1 MDFAKEILDAIEI
14 IVKQTVLDKSTKI
27 YAGICK
33 SANSNG
39 VCELDINGKINAVR
53 YYGGTPKFGE
63 IYRVFV
69 PSNNMSTAFIIVPG
83 SNDAPV
89 TAVTSY
95 NDLIDLPKI
104 NGVTLQGNKT
114 SADLSIGDK
123 TFTYTQSSAL
133 ATWEI
138 NHNLA
143 KYPAISVVDSGG
155 NTVIGEIKYI
165 DQNNLTISFM
175 SAFSGKAYLN

>member
-1 MDFAKEILDAIEI
+1 MNFANELLDAIEI
-14 IVKQTVLDKSTKI
+14 IVKQTVTDKSTKI
-27 YAGICK
+27 YAGVCK

-39 VCELDINGKINAVR
+39 TCELEINGKINTVR
-53 YYGGTPKFGE
+53 YYGGTPKSGDA
-63 IYRVFV
+63 YRVFV
-69 PSNNMSTAFIIVPG
+69 PSNNMSVAFIIVPG

-95 NDLIDLPKI
+95 NDLTDLPKI

-114 SADLSIGDK
+114 SADLGIGDK
-123 TFTYTQSSAL
+123 TYVYSQSSAL

-143 KYPAISVVDSGG
+143 KFPSVSVVDSGG
-155 NTVIGEIKYI
+155 NVVVGDIKYI